1 MLPFFRKNTYR
12 FVWICI
18 IGTSILLLSTDFS
31 RLMKISRNMEIFSEV
46 YKAINEYYVD
56 ETDPNQLMRTAIDS
70 MLADI
75 DPYTNFYSEAQ
86 RQQVWKGL
94 KGGWD
99 GIGVEITKHKGRF
112 IIDKVLEESPANRA
126 GMWVGDEITHIDGA
140 YLEGKKEEQ
149 VKELLQGKTGTQIT
163 VEWKRQNGK
172 VQSIE
177 FTREKIR
184 PKNVPYY
191 NMLDDETAYIVLST
205 FTERASANVAD
216 AFNELQ
222 ENYHPK
228 QLILDLRNNGGGL
241 LTEAVNLCN
250 LFIPAGLEV
259 VYTRNKIAKWDR
271 SFKTLN
277 KPIDLDIPLVILIN
291 ERSASASEI
300 VAGAIQDFDRGLL
313 LGRNSF
319 GKGLVQNTRNV
330 GYNSKIKLTTAKY
343 YIPSGRCIQAL
354 DYKEGQAV
362 QIIDSSNQ
370 SFSTK
375 NGRAVRNGNGLA
387 PDLKIEK
394 EEESAIAKRLLDEKL
409 IFDFAVEYRNAH
421 DSIVAAKEFKLE
433 DKDFEYFLDFIT
445 KYKLQTKSEIALK
458 KVEKAVQDGDTLA
471 SARAILDRMKKNLQ
485 RIREKELRAN
495 KKRILRLL
503 ENEIIGCYHY
513 EKGQIDVRLANDND
527 VKVAIELF
535 SDKAKFS
542 KLLDNK

>member
-370 SFSTK
+370 SFSTR

-409 IFDFAVEYRNAH
+409 IFDFAVAYRNAH

-471 SARAILDRMKKNLQ
+471 SAQAILDRMKKNLQ

-513 EKGQIDVRLANDND
+513 EKGQIDARLANDND